1 MEILQIIDL
10 LEDKIEQSKT
20 IPLLN
25 RAMIDKE
32 DILASIEEIRLH
44 LPEDM
49 KQARWIKDEKKRIL
63 AEAQSEADNLVKNTQ
78 DKIAKM
84 VDEHEITK
92 KAYEQANQIIVAA
105 QKNSRELR
113 MGARQY
119 VDSLFAD
126 TDAKLTKA
134 QSIIR
139 KARADVR
146 SDASKPAIGEQ
157 QTTADNPTTEK

>member
-1 MEILQIIDL
+1 MEILKMIDL
-10 LEDKIEQSKT
+10 LEDKVEQTKT

-25 RAMIDKE
+25 RALIDRE
-32 DILASIEEIRLH
+32 ELLAAIEEIRLNI
-44 LPEDM
+44 PEDI
-49 KQARWIKDEKKRIL
+49 KQARLIKDERKRIL
-63 AEAQSEADNLVKNTQ
+63 AEAQTEAEEIINDAKAKTE
-78 DKIAKM
+78 KM

-92 KAYEQANQIIVAA
+92 KAYEQANQIVAAA

-146 SDASKPAIGEQ
+146 QEASKPAI
-157 QTTADNPTTEK
+157 TAEKNEKAE

>member
-1 MEILQIIDL
+1 MEILKIIDL
-10 LEDKIEQSKT
+10 LEDKVEQAKS
-20 IPLLN
+20 IPLMN
-25 RAMIDKE
+25 RAMVDKE
-32 DILASIEEIRLH
+32 ELLSNIEELRLNI
-44 LPEDM
+44 PEDM
-49 KQARWIKDEKKRIL
+49 KQARLIKDERKRIL
-63 AEAQSEADNLVKNTQ
+63 AEAQAEADEIVKNA
-78 DKIAKM
+78 KIKVEKM
-84 VDEHEITK
+84 IDEHEITK
-92 KAYEQANQIIVAA
+92 KAYEQANQIIAAA

-146 SDASKPAIGEQ
+146 QEATKAAAIE
-157 QTTADNPTTEK
+157 TAEKAE